1 MTLSPLVEH
10 IKCHIC
16 NHFQLEGDKVD
27 AMLPT
32 FLTTLQDHVQN
43 LEDALGSNDTE
54 SLGRLGHTLKGA
66 LLNLG
71 LDDVAEIAYTI
82 EIEGKA
88 GSDNTDFPGL
98 VTRLKEEMSEILL
111 SSQ

>member
-1 MTLSPLVEH
+1 MSPLVEH

-16 NHFQLEGDKVD
+16 NHFQLKEDKVD
-27 AMLPT
+27 VMLPT

-43 LEDALGSNDTE
+43 LEDALESNDTK
-54 SLGRLGHTLKGA
+54 SLGRLGHALKGA

-71 LDDVAEIAYTI
+71 LDDVAEIAHTI

-88 GSDNTDFPGL
+88 GSDHADFSGL
-98 VTRLKEEMSEILL
+98 VTRLKEEMGEILL
-111 SSQ
+111 PSQ